1 LLKTTMPVR
10 ILPVAHTKSVRLDF
24 RIWEVGV
31 SEPLLHRTVSIP
43 STGF

>member
-1 LLKTTMPVR
+1 MPVR
-10 ILPVAHTKSVRLDF
+10 ILPVAHAKSVRLDF

-31 SEPLLHRTVSIP
+31 SEPLFHRTVSIP